1 MAAQTSDPL
10 AQTPALADVVHP
22 DFHQVN
28 STVELYIK
36 NQLGLK
42 LDTDEQICRLAL
54 TPAGCPLGPRHC
66 PLRHTTPS
74 PLNFGPQDGASGNTG
89 RDRLATVCKHWLRG
103 LCKKGDGCEFLHEY
117 NLRRMPEC
125 WWFARHG
132 TCTAGDECLYAHPKE
147 RKIECPDY
155 QRGFCKLGPDCPRKH
170 VRRVAC
176 QLYLSG
182 FCPDGPEC
190 KRGHPKPGIPP
201 PEAYRPPSPPQRD
214 LGPPPPGWG
223 RFNEHGAGPNGSGGG
238 FVVGQN
244 NPGFAPRRNLDEVLC
259 FKLCLAMSLS
269 STEGR
274 LDWVDAARRWASW
287 RRHGYMS
294 VIGTCFDIGG
304 TTQLALLSYSKL
316 LDPKNPRPIHTP
328 NMNPEIECS
337 GNGSLMRLSPV
348 PAALHRDPPLAMKTA
363 SLQSKITHASPLCVD
378 SCILATAYMIGF
390 YHAEANTAKER
401 KQVVLSPDFTPF
413 SDGTPIPLESAE
425 LRDLHKRQL
434 YKEKNVVNI
443 ETSGYV
449 LATLEAALWALWHSD
464 TFEEGLLLLLPLGD
478 DVDTIGAVYG
488 ELAGACY
495 GYDEIPGRWLDA
507 LQRQDMLQDAYAG
520 IIELGLK
527 P

>member
-1 MAAQTSDPL
+1 MDTRALESRIKGSLWGLAVGDALGAPYEFQHRGSYMPSKDMVTCTTFSHKVDLTSISRLHMYIDRGFQGRPL
-10 AQTPALADVVHP
+10 
-22 DFHQVN
+22 
-28 STVELYIK
+28 
-36 NQLGLK
+36 
-42 LDTDEQICRLAL
+42 
-54 TPAGCPLGPRHC
+54 PAGSW
-66 PLRHTTPS
+66 TDDTS
-74 PLNFGPQDGASGNTG
+74 MQ
-89 RDRLATVCKHWLRG
+89 
-103 LCKKGDGCEFLHEY
+103 
-117 NLRRMPEC
+117 
-125 WWFARHG
+125 
-132 TCTAGDECLYAHPKE
+132 
-147 RKIECPDY
+147 
-155 QRGFCKLGPDCPRKH
+155 
-170 VRRVAC
+170 
-176 QLYLSG
+176 
-182 FCPDGPEC
+182 
-190 KRGHPKPGIPP
+190 
-201 PEAYRPPSPPQRD
+201 
-214 LGPPPPGWG
+214 
-223 RFNEHGAGPNGSGGG
+223 
-238 FVVGQN
+238 
-244 NPGFAPRRNLDEVLC
+244 
-259 FKLCLAMSLS
+259 LCLAMSLS

-316 LDPKNPRPIHTP
+316 LDPKNPRPTHTP

-348 PAALHRDPPLAMKTA
+348 PAALHRDPPLAIKTA

-434 YKEKNVVNI
+434 YKEKNVVDI

-507 LQRQDMLQDAYAG
+507 LQRRDMLQDAYAG